1 MVFSKPPSFPKLV
14 LFLCRLLR
22 KHYRDQKGLQR
33 SLSNA
38 HSVAPEHK
46 LQNQTSLSQ
55 RVKSSKNTT
64 MIFNVEG
71 TLLKSSSLFPY
82 FMLVA
87 FEAGSLIRAFVLLAL
102 YPLLCFLNHE
112 QSLKVMVMVSFF
124 GLKKKSFRV
133 GSSVLPK
140 YFLED
145 VGAEVFEVL
154 KRAKVNYAV
163 TDMPQ
168 IMVESFLSDYLEID
182 FVTGRD
188 LKTVCGY
195 YVGLMQENKNTTSLE
210 DKYEDANI
218 FQNVI
223 GLKNIDV
230 SVQHPLFS
238 HCKEAVMVSEVEKL
252 KWTILAKERYPK
264 PLIFHDGRLAFR
276 PSPLAMLAMFIWF
289 PFGSIL
295 SIIRICIA
303 LSLPYNIS
311 TPLLAYSGMKLELSR
326 PNSHLVSGNTES
338 KTKGSLYVCNHR
350 TLLDPLFLSFGL
362 VKPLAAVTYSLS
374 RMSEFLSPI
383 RTVPLTRNREK
394 DREMMDKLLN
404 QGDLVVCPEGT
415 TCREPY
421 LLRLSPLFTELS
433 DDIVPVGI
441 NTNVS
446 MFHGTTASG
455 LKCLDPI
462 FFLMNPTPSYTVQIL
477 DKICGVS
484 SCNDNQSSRFD
495 VANRVQCELG
505 EALGFECT
513 MLTRKDK
520 YMILAGNE
528 GVVSTEKKQ

>member
-1 MVFSKPPSFPKLV
+1 MIFSKPPRLI
-14 LFLCRLLR
+14 LFICRLIR

-38 HSVAPEHK
+38 HSVAPETQHK
-46 LQNQTSLSQ
+46 QHCQTTLSE
-55 RVKSSKNTT
+55 RVKWSENAV
-64 MIFNVEG
+64 IFNVEG
-71 TLLKSSSLFPY
+71 ALLKSSSLFSY

-87 FEAGSLIRAFVLLAL
+87 FEAGSLVRAFVLLLL
-102 YPLLCFLNHE
+102 YPLLCLLSHE
-112 QSLKVMVMVSFF
+112 DSVNVMVMVSFF
-124 GLKKKSFRV
+124 GIKKSSFRV

-145 VGAEVFEVL
+145 VGDEAFEVV
-154 KRAKVNYAV
+154 KRARSSYAV

-168 IMVESFLSDYLEID
+168 VMVECFLSDYLEID
-182 FVTGRD
+182 FVSGRD
-188 LKTVCGY
+188 LKVVCGY
-195 YVGLMQENKNTTSLE
+195 YVGLMEEKKNSTSLE
-210 DKYEDANI
+210 DKFDDANI
-218 FQNVI
+218 FKNVI
-223 GLKNIDV
+223 GLDNMDT
-230 SVQHPLFS
+230 SLQHPLFS
-238 HCKEAVMVSEVEKL
+238 HCKEVVMVSEAEKL
-252 KWTILAKERYPK
+252 KWNILSKDRYPK
-264 PLIFHDGRLAFR
+264 PLIFHDGRLAFK
-276 PSPLAMLAMFIWF
+276 PSPLAMLAMFIWL
-289 PFGSIL
+289 PLGSII

-303 LSLPYNIS
+303 ISLPYTIS
-311 TPLLAYSGMKLELSR
+311 TPLLAYSGIKLELSR
-326 PNSHLVSGNTES
+326 PNHHLASPNS
-338 KTKGSLYVCNHR
+338 QSQTKGSLYVCNHR

-383 RTVPLTRNREK
+383 RTVRLTRNRDK

-404 QGDLVVCPEGT
+404 QGDLFVCPEGT

-421 LLRLSPLFTELS
+421 LLRLSPLFTELT
-433 DDIVPVGI
+433 DDIVPVGVD
-441 NTNVS
+441 TNVS

-484 SCNDNQSSRFD
+484 SGNIDTQSSRFD
-495 VANRVQCELG
+495 VANKVQCELG

-528 GVVSTEKKQ
+528 GVVSTERKQ